1 MRETFTM
8 RINIPDKFRLH
19 PEVSFALSRKKAIV
33 ALESAVITHGLP
45 RPVNL
50 ELAREMERII
60 RDQAVTP
67 ATIALL
73 DGKFSI
79 GLTDVELEQLA
90 GEAEFSKIS
99 LRNMGIGIA
108 RGFSGGTTVAATLAV
123 ASGVGIQ
130 VFATGGIGGVHRGSN
145 FDVSA
150 DLNAMAAHP
159 VVVVCAGAKAILDL
173 PATLEALESRGVPVL
188 GYRTDD
194 FPAFYSRNSGLP
206 IDCRIESAEE
216 AYQVA
221 RAHWAAGNHSTI
233 LVCNPIPEED
243 ALDGMNLDLV
253 INEAVIAA
261 ELEGIGGAGLTP
273 YLLEKVARATEGKS
287 LQANLALLKN
297 NARLA
302 AEIAGYFAT
311 SDLVTF

>member
-1 MRETFTM
+1 M
-8 RINIPDKFRLH
+8 RINISDPFRLH
-19 PEVSFALSRKKAIV
+19 PDVSFALSRNKAVV

-50 ELAREMERII
+50 ELARELESII
-60 RDQAVTP
+60 RDRAVTP

-79 GLTDVELEQLA
+79 GLTDEELEQLA

-108 RGFSGGTTVAATLAV
+108 RGLSGGTTVAATLAV
-123 ASGVGIQ
+123 ASAIGIQ

-145 FDVSA
+145 FDISA
-150 DLNAMAAHP
+150 DLNALADHP

-188 GYRTDD
+188 GYRTDN

-206 IDCRIESAEE
+206 IDCRVEGAEE
-216 AYQVA
+216 ACQVA
-221 RAHWAAGNHSTI
+221 RAHWSAGNRSAI

-243 ALDGMNLDLV
+243 ALDGGFLESV

-273 YLLEKVARATEGKS
+273 YLLEKVAYATEGKS
-287 LQANLALLKN
+287 LEANLALLRN

-302 AEIAGYFAT
+302 AEIAGYFAR
-311 SDLVTF
+311 SDVVTF